1 MNWLD
6 NKSTIDK
13 ILLIIGAIVFV
24 LLFFAVTSCD
34 IMKKSA
40 KTKTDRTLT
49 ESTETLTKR
58 IGDTV
63 RYEVPRVTYKD
74 TTIYRTN
81 RVTGTTQV
89 VRYNDKGM
97 IDLVECQSGA
107 IEELTR
113 TNRELM
119 EVIKDKES
127 EKEEKFD
134 SSFILYI
141 MIGFMGII
149 LILAFFAFKYISKN
163 TAIVTKLLK

>member
-1 MNWLD
+1 MEWLY
-6 NKSTIDK
+6 NKSVIDK
-13 ILLIIGAIVFV
+13 ILIIIGMVATM
-24 LLFFAVTSCD
+24 LLILALTSCD

-40 KTKTDRTLT
+40 KNKTDRTLT
-49 ESTETLTKR
+49 ESTETITKR
-58 IGDTV
+58 QGDTV

-107 IEELTR
+107 IEELKR
-113 TNRELM
+113 TNSALIEAIK
-119 EVIKDKES
+119 EKDKS
-127 EKEEKFD
+127 KETEFKTE
-134 SSFILYI
+134 IVIYI
-141 MIGFMGII
+141 MLGFMGIV